1 MQTNIDAAGL
11 CIAKSASLRG
21 ALALMDKK
29 RLGIILVT
37 DARGRLAGTITD
49 GDLRRAILAK
59 TSLDQPLDELLA
71 RKRGTR
77 YARPVTAP
85 AGTPGPA
92 LLALLQRH
100 HIRHLPLID
109 SKRRV
114 SGLVTMDDFVASQ
127 TLPLQAVVMAGGQG
141 TRLLPLTE
149 NTPKPML
156 HVGDRPLMEIILEQ
170 LKGAGISQVKVTTHH
185 KREKITDYF
194 GDGKAFGLDLSYLY
208 EDRPLGTAGA
218 LGLIRPPKETILVMN
233 GDVLTQVNFRA
244 MLEFHRDMK
253 ADLTAA
259 VCQYD
264 FKVPYGVV
272 ESDAAL
278 ISKINE
284 KPTLEFFVC
293 AGIYLLEPS
302 ACRLIPKGRRFDM
315 TDLIGLLIKKKRR
328 VASFPIH
335 EYWLDIGKPA
345 DFATAQRDVASWKK

>member
-1 MQTNIDAAGL
+1 M
-11 CIAKSASLRG
+11 RW
-21 ALALMDKK
+21 
-29 RLGIILVT
+29 
-37 DARGRLAGTITD
+37 
-49 GDLRRAILAK
+49 
-59 TSLDQPLDELLA
+59 
-71 RKRGTR
+71 
-77 YARPVTAP
+77 
-85 AGTPGPA
+85 
-92 LLALLQRH
+92 
-100 HIRHLPLID
+100 
-109 SKRRV
+109 
-114 SGLVTMDDFVASQ
+114 
-127 TLPLQAVVMAGGQG
+127 
-141 TRLLPLTE
+141 
-149 NTPKPML
+149 
-156 HVGDRPLMEIILEQ
+156 
-170 LKGAGISQVKVTTHH
+170 
-185 KREKITDYF
+185 
-194 GDGKAFGLDLSYLY
+194 KAFGLDLSYLY

-264 FKVPYGVV
+264 IKVPYGIV

-278 ISKINE
+278 IRRISE

-315 TDLIGLLIKKKRR
+315 TDLIGRLVKKKSR

-335 EYWLDIGKPA
+335 EYWLDIGKPD

>member
-1 MQTNIDAAGL
+1 MQTRIDAAGL
-11 CIAKSASLRG
+11 CIAQGACLRQ

-37 DARGRLAGTITD
+37 DARARLVGTITD
-49 GDLRRAILAK
+49 GDLRRAVLAK
-59 TSLDQPLDELLA
+59 ASLDQPIRKLLA

-85 AGTPGPA
+85 AGTPRPA
-92 LLALLQRH
+92 LLALLQRRR
-100 HIRHLPLID
+100 IRHLPLLD
-109 SKRRV
+109 AKRRV
-114 SGLVTMDDFVASQ
+114 AGLVTMDDFVASQ
-127 TLPLQAVVMAGGQG
+127 VQPLQAIVMAGGQG
-141 TRLLPLTE
+141 TRLLPLTKDI
-149 NTPKPML
+149 PKPML
-156 HVGDRPLMEIILEQ
+156 RVGDRPLMEIIFEQ
-170 LKGAGISQVKVTTHH
+170 LKGAGIHQVKVTTHH
-185 KREKITDYF
+185 QREKITDHF

-218 LGLIRPPKETILVMN
+218 LGLIRPPKETVLVMN

-259 VCQYD
+259 VCRYD
-264 FKVPYGVV
+264 LKVPYGVV

-278 ISKINE
+278 IRRINE

-315 TDLIGLLIKKKRR
+315 TDLIGRLLKKKRR

-345 DFATAQRDVASWKK
+345 DFATAQRDVAAWTK